1 MGHMQASWCAQG
13 QVWGHEAMGVYL
25 HHILEWSAGTWD
37 SEKLLEDRGA
47 RGIGPIYTT
56 MGLAQYIQQYNEVTK
71 HNEVTANAR
80 RSSKLATEL
89 RAEPTQRPED
99 QPRWLTY
106 GTSTSVSVHR
116 CNRVDQVKTADVR
129 VERGSEELGR
139 PADRGRWWHKSAAGD
154 AYGVR
159 YSRRVSRVW
168 ASKPGQ
174 RFRGTD
180 DTWRHRGVRVELKL
194 PMRRRGGRRI

>member
-1 MGHMQASWCAQG
+1 VFIYTIFWN
-13 QVWGHEAMGVYL
+13 
-25 HHILEWSAGTWD
+25 
-37 SEKLLEDRGA
+37 GA
-47 RGIGPIYTT
+47 REPEIQRNYLKTVAHA
-56 MGLAQYIQQYNEVTK
+56 GLAQYIQQYNEVTK

-139 PADRGRWWHKSAAGD
+139 PADRGRW
-154 AYGVR
+154 
-159 YSRRVSRVW
+159 
-168 ASKPGQ
+168 
-174 RFRGTD
+174 
-180 DTWRHRGVRVELKL
+180 
-194 PMRRRGGRRI
+194 